1 MIRKTR
7 TIAQLAEYFPS
18 IHEALD
24 SVPAQHKL
32 AFSWRILGESEIQGH
47 LWLLSKLRPACN
59 TDLVTKEVCK
69 HSTKYIFFSFLR
81 LDFVLYFR
89 MVWDLL
95 CIPGSPTSS
104 SPVARFTGVHHHDW
118 PKIVTSRGKNGAF
131 PLDMLDGEH
140 SLTCCCFHSLAV
152 LVRVSVAGIG

>member
-69 HSTKYIFFSFLR
+69 HSTKYIFFFFFFEIGLCFVFQDGLR
-81 LDFVLYFR
+81 PTMYPRFS
-89 MVWDLL
+89 DLKL
-95 CIPGSPTSS
+95 PGCQVYRSTPPRLTKNSNITGEKRGISPGHVGWRTQ
-104 SPVARFTGVHHHDW
+104 PQMLL
-118 PKIVTSRGKNGAF
+118 F
-131 PLDMLDGEH
+131 P
-140 SLTCCCFHSLAV
+140 
-152 LVRVSVAGIG
+152 